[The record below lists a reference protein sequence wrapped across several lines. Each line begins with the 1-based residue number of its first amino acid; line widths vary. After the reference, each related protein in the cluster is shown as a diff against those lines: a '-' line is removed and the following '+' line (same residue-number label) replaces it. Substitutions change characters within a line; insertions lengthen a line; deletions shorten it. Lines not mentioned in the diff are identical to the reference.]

1 MPHRICRF
9 ACAALAMVAA
19 LLIAI
24 DTVGIAA
31 QSPLYASLSNARDVG
46 TGGEGVAGN
55 ANALLAA
62 ADEAVPTL
70 RDRHTH

>member
-1 MPHRICRF
+1 MI
-9 ACAALAMVAA
+9 AA

-24 DTVGIAA
+24 NPAGIVPRPA
-31 QSPLYASLSNARDVG
+31 LYASLMNVRDPGARGNG
-46 TGGEGVAGN
+46 TDDN

-62 ADEAVPTL
+62 ADEAVPAL

>member
-1 MPHRICRF
+1 MCRF

-24 DTVGIAA
+24 DAVGTAP
-31 QSPLYASLSNARDVG
+31 QPPLYANLLNVRGSDA
-46 TGGEGVAGN
+46 TGSGAGDN

-62 ADEAVPTL
+62 ADEAVPAL
-70 RDRHTH
+70 RNRHTH

>member
-24 DTVGIAA
+24 DTVGMAP
-31 QSPLYASLSNARDVG
+31 QSPLYANLPNARDFSSMG
-46 TGGEGVAGN
+46 SGVASN
-55 ANALLAA
+55 PNALLAA
-62 ADEAVPTL
+62 ADEAVPAV